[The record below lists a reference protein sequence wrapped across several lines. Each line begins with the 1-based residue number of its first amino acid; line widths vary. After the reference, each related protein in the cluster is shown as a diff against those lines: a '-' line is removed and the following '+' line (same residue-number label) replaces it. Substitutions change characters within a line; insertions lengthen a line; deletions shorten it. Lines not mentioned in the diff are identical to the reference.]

1 MKEIN
6 RDWLNMANK
15 HYGKNKNLNT
25 LRRALAKN
33 DINSST
39 YNIEFEGKDKFNFSI
54 DIPTMSATNQ
64 KQSGRCWI
72 FAGLNFLREIVAKKY
87 NIENFEFS
95 QNYVAFYDKLEKI
108 NFILEKSIELKNK
121 PADDRVVTW
130 LLTSAI
136 ADGGQWDMFVN
147 VVEKYG
153 LVSKDAMPET
163 NASSG
168 TRQMNYLINSMLR
181 KFNAKIRKEND
192 EDKISDIKNK
202 TMEEAYNLLCTCFGV
217 PPTKFDF
224 EYVDKEKK
232 YHLEKNILPLEFY
245 NNYVGDVLKNYVSII
260 NAPTQDKP
268 FNKMYTVDYIGNVID
283 GNEIKYLNLE
293 MTEFKD
299 LVLKQLSNKEIV
311 WFGSDC
317 SQYGDRPKGYW
328 DDRLFSYNESFEI
341 DFDLTKEES
350 LMYRHSAMNH
360 AMVLT
365 GVNVVDRKPTKWK
378 IENSWGSDVANKGY
392 YMCSDSWFDRFVYQ
406 AVIDKKYLND
416 AQKKALKSKP
426 IHLNPWDPMGTLA
439 D

>member
-1 MKEIN
+1 MKEITKE
-6 RDWLNMANK
+6 WLNMASCDYK
-15 HYGKNKNLNT
+15 KNKNLAT
-25 LRRALAKN
+25 LRRAIAKN
-33 DINSST
+33 DINNST
-39 YNIEFEGKDKFNFSI
+39 YNIEAEGKDAFRFSV
-54 DIPTMSATNQ
+54 DIPTMTATNQ

-72 FAGLNFLREIVAKKY
+72 FAGLNFLREIIGKKY

-108 NFILEKSIELKNK
+108 NFILEKSIELRNK
-121 PADDRVVTW
+121 DEDDRVLVW
-130 LLTSAI
+130 LLQTGI

-181 KFNAKIRKEND
+181 KFNADIRKAKNEEEVRNIK
-192 EDKISDIKNK
+192 DKVMAD
-202 TMEEAYNLLCTCFGV
+202 AYNLLCTCFGV

-224 EYVDKEKK
+224 EYVDKNKE
-232 YHLEKNILPLEFY
+232 YHIVKDILPLEFY

-260 NAPTQDKP
+260 NAPTEDKP
-268 FNKMYTVDYIGNVID
+268 FNKSYTVDYLGNVID
-283 GNEIKYLNLE
+283 GKDITYLNLN
-293 MTEFKD
+293 MKDFKE
-299 LVLKQLSNKEIV
+299 LVLTQLKNKELV

-317 SQYGDRPKGYW
+317 SNYGDRSKGNW
-328 DDRLFSYNESFEI
+328 DDKLFTYNESFEI
-341 DFDLTKEES
+341 DFNLTKEES
-350 LMYRHSAMNH
+350 LLYRHSAMNH

-365 GVNVVDRKPTKWK
+365 GVNIVDNKPTKWK

-392 YMCSDSWFDRFVYQ
+392 YMCSDTWFDRFVYQ
-406 AVIDKKYLND
+406 AVIDKKYLSD
-416 AQKKALKSKP
+416 EQKKQLKGKP

>member
-15 HYGKNKNLNT
+15 HYSKNKNLNT

>member
-1 MKEIN
+1 MEQISKE
-6 RDWLNMANK
+6 WLDMANK
-15 HYGKNKNLNT
+15 QYKKSKNLNT
-25 LRRALAKN
+25 LRRAIAKN

-39 YNIEFEGKDKFNFSI
+39 YNIEYEGKDKFNFSI

-108 NFILEKSIELKNK
+108 NFILEKSIELRHKD
-121 PADDRVVTW
+121 ADDRVVVW
-130 LLTSAI
+130 LLSSAI

-163 NASSG
+163 NASNG

-181 KFNAKIRKEND
+181 KFNAKIRNETN
-192 EDKISDIKNK
+192 ESKIRDIKDK
-202 TMEEAYNLLCTCFGV
+202 TMEDAYNLLCTCFGV

-224 EYVDKEKK
+224 EYVDKDKK
-232 YHLEKNILPLEFY
+232 YHLDKNVLPLEFY

-260 NAPTQDKP
+260 NAPTKDKP
-268 FNKMYTVDYIGNVID
+268 FNKMYTVDYLGNVID
-283 GNEIKYLNLE
+283 GKDIKYLNLE
-293 MTEFKD
+293 MKEFKE
-299 LVLKQLSNKEIV
+299 LVLKQLTNKELV

-317 SQYGDRPKGYW
+317 SQYGDRAKGHW

>member
-6 RDWLNMANK
+6 KEWLNMANK
-15 HYGKNKNLNT
+15 HYSKNKSLNT
-25 LRRALAKN
+25 LRRALARN
-33 DINSST
+33 DINNST
-39 YNIEFEGKDKFNFSI
+39 YNIEVEGKDRFNFSI
-54 DIPTMSATNQ
+54 DIPTMSATSQ

-72 FAGLNFLREIVAKKY
+72 FAGLNFLREIIAKKY

-108 NFILEKSIELKNK
+108 NFILEKSIELRNK
-121 PADDRVVTW
+121 SEDDRVVTW

-163 NASSG
+163 SASSG

-192 EDKISDIKNK
+192 EEKISDIKNK
-202 TMEEAYNLLCTCFGV
+202 TMEEAYDLLCTCFGV

-224 EYVDKEKK
+224 EYVDKDKK
-232 YHLEKNILPLEFY
+232 YHLEKNVFPLEFY
-245 NNYVGDVLKNYVSII
+245 KNYVGDVLKNYVSII
-260 NAPTQDKP
+260 NAPTKDKP

-283 GNEIKYLNLE
+283 GNEIRYLNLE
-293 MTEFKD
+293 MKEFKD
-299 LVLKQLSNKEIV
+299 LVLKQLSDKELV

-317 SQYGDRPKGYW
+317 SQYGDRPRGYW
-328 DDRLFSYNESFEI
+328 DDKLFSYNESFEI
-341 DFDLTKEES
+341 DFDLTKEEA
-350 LMYRHSAMNH
+350 LIYRHSAMNH

-365 GVNVVDRKPTKWK
+365 GVNIVDKKTTKWK

-406 AVIDKKYLND
+406 AVIDKKYLSD
-416 AQKKALKSKP
+416 AQKKVLKSKP